1 MVEIQFDEA
10 DFIGDY
16 LLIGYTK
23 LVKNSDELCMVC
35 QTDET
40 KDGKQW
46 HRYQLV
52 CRHIAHTRCLR
63 RWCMVKG
70 RLNCF
75 HCCDDIK
82 RKRRNRYCEDCDKFG
97 HDLEECAFAAL

>member
-1 MVEIQFDEA
+1 MVEIQFDES

-52 CRHIAHTRCLR
+52 CHHIAHTRCLR

-70 RLNCF
+70 RLNCSY
-75 HCCDDIK
+75 CCDDIK

-97 HDLEECAFAAL
+97 HDLEECTNAF